1 MGLSVMLI
9 DTPLA
14 YRYEREWRYH
24 KELRL
29 WITKGPEQQ
38 QPSSEGELF
47 TIWDV
52 EAWERVH
59 RPFKFNFADLEER
72 RGLEAAQQ
80 APASVG
86 VMAPSHIGVG
96 VPQTQ
101 PVQSQFAPM
110 HMRA

>member
-1 MGLSVMLI
+1 
-9 DTPLA
+9 
-14 YRYEREWRYH
+14 
-24 KELRL
+24 L

-52 EAWERVH
+52 ETWERVH

-72 RGLEAAQQ
+72 RPLDTAQQ

-86 VMAPSHIGVG
+86 IITSSHIGVG
-96 VPQTQ
+96 VPQAQ
-101 PVQSQFAPM
+101 PVQAQFAPM

>member
-1 MGLSVMLI
+1 LT
-9 DTPLA
+9 TPPA

-24 KELRL
+24 KELRT

-38 QPSSEGELF
+38 LSSEGELF

-72 RGLEAAQQ
+72 RGHEAAQQ
-80 APASVG
+80 VSASAG

>member
-1 MGLSVMLI
+1 M
-9 DTPLA
+9 T

-80 APASVG
+80 VSASVG
-86 VMAPSHIGVG
+86 VMAPSHIAVG

-110 HMRA
+110 HLRA